1 MTKNIQLIL
10 IILFTLSGINISS
23 AQDNYNVREHYTKH
37 EYAIP
42 MRDGTKVFTAV
53 YTPKDKSKTYPM
65 LMVKTPY
72 SIRPYGVN
80 NFPTNLGPSGG
91 DNRFAKDGY
100 IFVYQD
106 VRGRF
111 MSEGEFRNMTP
122 HNPNKGPM
130 DHDESSDM
138 YDTVE
143 FLLENV
149 NGHNG
154 NVGIF
159 GISYRGFYAAASIID
174 SHPAIKAA
182 SPQSPMADIFYGDD
196 FHHRGAFFLLDAF
209 RFFRGFDQDHN
220 NPTTTGKRDP
230 FQFPGDDAYKFFLE
244 LGALHNVNDKIFK
257 GNSPFWNKLMEHG
270 DYDAFWQERHLVPH
284 LNNINA
290 NVMTVIGSFDAED
303 SYGGTAIYHGIEE
316 KNPNTD
322 NFLVR
327 GPWFHGGYVRSA
339 GTELG
344 NVQFDVQTSRDYK
357 EIDLK
362 FFNHY
367 LKGGPDHELPEVL
380 AFYTGENEWRE
391 HAAWPAP
398 EAEPMT
404 FYLKE
409 GGKINTDAPTGEG
422 ADEWVSDP
430 ANPVPYTQEITNGR
444 SREYMVEDQ
453 RFAATRPDVMV
464 YQTNILTEDLTL
476 TGKIT
481 ADLYVETTG
490 TDADFVV
497 KLIDVFPDDYAEREA
512 PEDKY
517 MDVPM
522 SGYQMM
528 VRGEIIRGKYRNSYE
543 NPEPFTPGEV
553 TQVKFLL
560 PDVSHTFKQGH
571 RLMIQIQSSWFP
583 LADRNPQQFLNIY
596 EAKDEDYIKATHK
609 IHHSAE
615 YPTSITVGTLSNRED

>member
-1 MTKNIQLIL
+1 MIKIIQSL
-10 IILFTLSGINISS
+10 IIITFVGLGVTSS
-23 AQDNYNVREHYTKH
+23 NAQEEYDVKEHYTKH
-37 EYAIP
+37 EYYVP
-42 MRDGTKVFTAV
+42 MRDGTRLFTSV

-80 NFPTNLGPSGG
+80 NFPAQLGPSGG
-91 DNRFAKDGY
+91 DNRFAKEGY

-106 VRGRF
+106 VRGRW
-111 MSEGEFRNMTP
+111 MSEGTFVDMTP
-122 HNPNKGPM
+122 HNPNKQGSN
-130 DHDESSDM
+130 DVDESSDM

-149 NGHNG
+149 KHNNG

-182 SPQSPMADIFYGDD
+182 SPQSPMADVFYGDD

-209 RFFRGFDQDHN
+209 RFHRGFDQDHN
-220 NPTTTGKRDP
+220 NPTQVGKRDG
-230 FQFPGDDAYKFFLE
+230 FLFPGDDAYKFFLE

-257 GNSPFWNKLMEHG
+257 GNSPFWNNLMEHG
-270 DYDAFWQERHLVPH
+270 DYDEFWQSRHLAPH
-284 LNNINA
+284 LKNVSS

-303 SYGGTAIYHGIEE
+303 SYGGTAIYESIE
-316 KNPNTD
+316 KNNPKTD
-322 NFLVR
+322 NMLVR
-327 GPWFHGGYVRSA
+327 GPWFHGGFVRSP

-344 NVQFDVQTSRDYK
+344 NVQFDVQTSKYYK
-357 EIDLK
+357 EQVDIK

-367 LKGGPDHELPEVL
+367 LKGGEDHDLPEVL
-380 AFYTGENEWRE
+380 AFYSGENEWRE
-391 HAAWPAP
+391 HDQWPP
-398 EAEPMT
+398 EEAEPMT
-404 FYLKE
+404 FYLKSD
-409 GGKINTDAPTGEG
+409 GGLDSVEPMEQG
-422 ADEWVSDP
+422 ADQWVSDP

-464 YQTNILTEDLTL
+464 YQTELLTEDVTL

-497 KLIDVFPDDYAEREA
+497 KLIDVYPDSFPEHE
-512 PEDKY
+512 EKY

-522 SGYQMM
+522 AGYQMM
-528 VRGEIIRGKYRNSYE
+528 VRGEVIRGKYRNSYE
-543 NPEPFTPGEV
+543 TPEAFTPGEV
-553 TQVKFLL
+553 TQVKFTL
-560 PDVSHTFKQGH
+560 PDISHTFKQGH
-571 RLMIQIQSSWFP
+571 KVMIQIQSSWFP
-583 LADRNPQQFLNIY
+583 LVDRNPQQFLDIY
-596 EAKDEDYIKATHK
+596 SAKDEDYIKATHK
-609 IHHSAE
+609 IHHSSE
-615 YPTSITVGTLSNRED
+615 HPSSITVGRIAN

>member
-1 MTKNIQLIL
+1 MSNFFKTIL
-10 IILFTLSGINISS
+10 IVFFTVVGVNN
-23 AQDNYNVREHYTKH
+23 AFADDYDVREHYTKH

-53 YTPKDKSKTYPM
+53 YSPKDKSKTYPM

-72 SIRPYGVN
+72 SIRPYGVD

-122 HNPNKGPM
+122 HNPNKGPT

-149 NGHNG
+149 DNNNG
-154 NVGIF
+154 NLGIF
-159 GISYRGFYAAASIID
+159 GISYRGFYAASSIID

-220 NPTTTGKRDP
+220 NPTKQGKRDA
-230 FQFPGDDAYKFFLE
+230 FQFPGNDAYKFFLE

-270 DYDAFWQERHLVPH
+270 DYDEFWQSRNIAPH
-284 LNNINA
+284 LKNVNA

-303 SYGGTAIYHGIEE
+303 SHGGTAIYEGIE
-316 KNPNTD
+316 KNNPRTD

-327 GPWFHGGYVRSA
+327 GPWFHGGFVRSA

-344 NVQFDVQTSRDYK
+344 NVQFDVQTSKDYK

-367 LKGGPDHELPEVL
+367 LKSGPDHELPEML
-380 AFYTGENEWRE
+380 AFYTGENEWRS
-391 HAAWPAP
+391 HDQWPSE
-398 EAEPMT
+398 EAENKT
-404 FYLKE
+404 FYIHDN
-409 GGKINTDAPTGEG
+409 GAINHEKPMGEG
-422 ADEWVSDP
+422 YDEWVSDP
-430 ANPVPYTQEITNGR
+430 ANPVPYTQEISNGR

-453 RFAATRPDVMV
+453 RFAGTRPDVMV
-464 YQTNILTEDLTL
+464 YETEILTDDLTL
-476 TGKIT
+476 SGPIV
-481 ADLYVETTG
+481 ADLYVSTTG

-497 KLIDVFPDDYAEREA
+497 KVIDVFPDDYPEIEA
-512 PEDKY
+512 AEDKY

-528 VRGEIIRGKYRNSYE
+528 VRGEVIRGKYRNSYE
-543 NPEPFTPGEV
+543 NPESFKSGEV
-553 TQVKFLL
+553 TQVKFTL
-560 PDVSHTFKQGH
+560 PDITHTFKQGH
-571 RLMIQIQSSWFP
+571 KMMIQIQSSWFP
-583 LADRNPQQFLNIY
+583 LVDRNPQQFLNIY
-596 EAKDEDYIKATHK
+596 EAKGEDFIKATHQ
-609 IHHSAE
+609 IHTSEE
-615 YPTSITVGTLSNRED
+615 YPSSITVGVIE